1 MFPAGPPGA
10 GLILLR
16 LCATGMAVGYALSA
30 GAKVPNW
37 GFLLL
42 LPVAFF
48 LLLGL
53 MTPVASVGALSMQGI
68 IAWKAGFSGLPCCV
82 LGVLLLTAVL
92 LLGPG
97 AYSLDALRFGR
108 RRVIVSRG

>member
-1 MFPAGPPGA
+1 MV
-10 GLILLR
+10 I
-16 LCATGMAVGYALSA
+16 GYALSA
-30 GAKVPNW
+30 GGKASNW

-48 LLLGL
+48 LLAGL
-53 MTPVASVGALSMQGI
+53 MTPFASVGALAIQSI
-68 IAWKAGFSGLPCCV
+68 NAWKAGFLGLPCCV
-82 LGVLLLTAVL
+82 LGVLLLVAVL